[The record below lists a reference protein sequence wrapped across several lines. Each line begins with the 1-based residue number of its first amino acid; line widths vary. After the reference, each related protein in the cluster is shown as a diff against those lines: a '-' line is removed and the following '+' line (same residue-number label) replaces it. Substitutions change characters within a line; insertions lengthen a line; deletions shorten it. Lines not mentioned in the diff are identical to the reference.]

1 MRVCT
6 ALMLCLA
13 LVSSACGSKSDERR
27 FTLNGQVESLDPA
40 LKNVVVKHDEIK
52 GFMPAMTMPY
62 EVREAKAL
70 DGLAPGDLI
79 TATLVV
85 VSNGAFL
92 TDIKKTGTAPLEKKP
107 PEPPNPS
114 ASSGFE
120 LLKPGETGPDNAFVD
135 QDGKKREFANFK
147 GAPVVMTFIYTKC
160 PLPTFCPLMDRHFAA
175 MQKPLKADPA
185 LAKVRLVT
193 VSFDPATDTPKVL
206 KAHAKQLEADLT
218 RWTFL
223 TGDRD
228 EVDKFAARFGVSVG
242 RALNDARDITHNL
255 RTVIIDADG
264 KLVKVYTGNEWTPA
278 QVLADLKSQVSSLKS
293 QKT

>member
-1 MRVCT
+1 MRPLTILLLCLVCAGCT
-6 ALMLCLA
+6 AR
-13 LVSSACGSKSDERR
+13 SDERR
-27 FTLNGQVESLDPA
+27 FALQGQIESLDPA
-40 LKNVVVKHDEIK
+40 AKNLVVKHGDIK

-62 EVREAKAL
+62 DVRDGRQL

-79 TATLVV
+79 NATLVV
-85 VSNGAFL
+85 ISNGAYL
-92 TDIKKTGTAPLEKKP
+92 TDIKKTGSAPLAPKP

-120 LLKPGETGPDNAFVD
+120 LLKPGEQVPDNAFLD
-135 QDGKKREFANFK
+135 QDGKKRTFSGFK
-147 GAPVVMTFIYTKC
+147 GTPVVMTFIYTKC

-175 MQKPLKADPA
+175 MQQPLKDDPTMRR
-185 LAKVRLVT
+185 VHLVT
-193 VSFDPATDTPKVL
+193 VSFDPATDTPPVL
-206 KAHAKQLEADLT
+206 KAHAKTLKADLS

-242 RALNDARDITHNL
+242 RALNDPRDITHNL

-264 KLVKVYTGNEWTPA
+264 KLVKTYTGNEWSPE
-278 QVLADLKSQVSSLKS
+278 QVLADLKSVVQAG
-293 QKT
+293 